1 MQFSTAPFLMIFLPI
16 VIIVYKI
23 GGGGISYIRILSFYL
38 QACFFMLGENR
49 FLYLYYCWVYV

>member
-23 GGGGISYIRILSFYL
+23 GGGASVI
-38 QACFFMLGENR
+38 
-49 FLYLYYCWVYV
+49 